1 VIALDPALRARI
13 DAAFNDRDRIA
24 SGWQPPGDLW
34 AHAPTVHRWRYSVH
48 PVSGTL
54 ALTGYLDGESR
65 LTEPVVAMFT
75 GAAGIGW
82 ARTLAGWV
90 RLALT
95 DDKDHRAGRMTL
107 PEHARE
113 LEIAAREA
121 GYRAPRPSLR
131 PIGDL
136 RDDVRWDE
144 AAKHFEATADEPS
157 AAMAVFYARSKRLP
171 LPAAHAKVGGWWLC
185 RLLDFEAA

>member
-1 VIALDPALRARI
+1 VSAIAPALRARI
-13 DAAFNDRDRIA
+13 DAAFNDRDKLA
-24 SGWQPPGDLW
+24 GGWSPSGELW
-34 AHAPTVHRWRYSVH
+34 ANAPTLNRWRYAAH

-54 ALTGYLDGESR
+54 ALSGYLDGESR
-65 LTEPVVAMFT
+65 LTEPVVAMLT
-75 GAAGIGW
+75 GPGGIGW

-95 DDKDHRAGRMTL
+95 DDRDHRTGRMIL
-107 PEHARE
+107 PPHARE
-113 LEIAAREA
+113 IEIAAREA
-121 GYRAPRPSLR
+121 GYRAPRSSLR

-136 RDDVRWDE
+136 KDDVRWE
-144 AAKHFEATADEPS
+144 EIARHFEATADEPS
-157 AAMAVFYARSKRLP
+157 AAMAVFYARLKRLP

>member
-1 VIALDPALRARI
+1 VTAIAPALRDLL
-13 DAAFNDRDRIA
+13 DAAFDDRDKIA
-24 SGWQPPGDLW
+24 GGWQPPGELW
-34 AHAPTVHRWRYSVH
+34 AHAPTLHRWRYVVH

-54 ALTGYLDGESR
+54 ALSGCLDGEHR
-65 LTEPVVAMFT
+65 QTEPVVAMLT
-75 GAAGIGW
+75 GPAGIGW
-82 ARTLAGWV
+82 ARTLVGWV

-95 DDKDHRAGRMTL
+95 DDREHRAGRMLL

-113 LEIAAREA
+113 IEIAAQEA

-131 PIGDL
+131 PSGDL
-136 RDDVRWDE
+136 KDDVRWDE
-144 AAKHFEATADEPS
+144 VAKHFEATADEPS
-157 AAMAVFYARSKRLP
+157 AAMAVFYARLKRCP